1 VKLPPV
7 YTGGYVA
14 APVKAW
20 LFQDH
25 VQSISGMLISPA
37 SRIENKKPQRVSI
50 RKAIPFKGTHLR
62 GYSRRSYELVGCSF
76 SGICR

>member
-25 VQSISGMLISPA
+25 VQSISGMLIRQRKETKVDFVFIGILLFLVIWNLEFLGLRAQPA
-37 SRIENKKPQRVSI
+37 
-50 RKAIPFKGTHLR
+50 
-62 GYSRRSYELVGCSF
+62 
-76 SGICR
+76 

>member
-25 VQSISGMLISPA
+25 VQSISGMLITATSGVHISLQDAGKKEENDPFG
-37 SRIENKKPQRVSI
+37 SGDQRRKRIFQI
-50 RKAIPFKGTHLR
+50 G
-62 GYSRRSYELVGCSF
+62 
-76 SGICR
+76 